1 MFLGNAALAPK
12 IMRSFM
18 HIANRGFDLK
28 ESPKLAGN
36 EVHLWRVNLEAVAG
50 EGAAQEPSHEQWSG
64 LLSEDE
70 QARAARFH
78 FARHRQYFTATR
90 AILRRILAAYLDTDP
105 KDLSFAYGAKNKP
118 ALSAEHAD
126 SALAFNVSHSGD
138 MALFAFTRSRQVGVD
153 VELIRCDFD
162 TSAIARRFFSAAEQ
176 SQLAALD
183 PEQRHEAF
191 FRCWTRK
198 EAYIKAIGEGLS
210 LPLDQFDVS
219 LKPNDHDALLATRP
233 NEPEAKRWSL
243 RDVAARPGYCAALCV
258 SGTDWK
264 LIDWNTDADGSPNG

>member
-1 MFLGNAALAPK
+1 VLLLFLGNAALAPK

-18 HIANRGFDLK
+18 DIAKLGFDLK
-28 ESPKLAGN
+28 ESPKLSTD

-50 EGAAQEPSHEQWSG
+50 EEPTQEQWSA
-64 LLSEDE
+64 LLSPDE

-78 FARHRQYFTATR
+78 FDRHRQLFTATR
-90 AILRRILAAYLDTDP
+90 AILRRVLASYLDTDP
-105 KDLSFAYGAKNKP
+105 KALSFAYGPKSKP
-118 ALSAEHAD
+118 ALGVEHAD

-138 MALFAFTRSRQVGVD
+138 LALFAVARSRLLGVD

-162 TSAIARRFFSAAEQ
+162 TAAIASRFFSAGEQ
-176 SQLAALD
+176 SQLVALD

-219 LKPNDHDALLATRP
+219 LKPNDHNALLATRHD
-233 NEPEAKRWSL
+233 ELEAKRWSL
-243 RDVAARPGYCAALCV
+243 RDVAVGAGYVAALCV
-258 SGTDWK
+258 SGSDWK
-264 LIDWNTDADGSPNG
+264 LID

>member
-1 MFLGNAALAPK
+1 
-12 IMRSFM
+12 MRSFM
-18 HIANRGFDLK
+18 DIANASFDLK
-28 ESPKLAGN
+28 QTPKLAAD
-36 EVHLWRVNLEAVAG
+36 EVHLWRVNLEAAAG
-50 EGAAQEPSHEQWSG
+50 EQPANELWSA
-64 LLSEDE
+64 LLSADE
-70 QARAARFH
+70 QARAMRFH

-90 AILRRILAAYLDTDP
+90 ATLRRVLAAYLDADP
-105 KDLSFAYGAKNKP
+105 KTLSFAYSPKSKP
-118 ALSAEHAD
+118 ALGVEHAG

-138 MALFAFTRSRQVGVD
+138 IALLAFARSRQIGVD
-153 VELIRCDFD
+153 VELIRRDFD

-183 PEQRHEAF
+183 LEQRHQAF

-219 LKPNDHDALLATRP
+219 LKPNDHNALLATRP
-233 NEPEAKRWSL
+233 NELDAKGWSL
-243 RDVAARPGYCAALCV
+243 REIAARPGYVAALCV

-264 LIDWNTDADGSPNG
+264 LIDWNTDRDGRRNG

>member
-1 MFLGNAALAPK
+1 MGSFLD
-12 IMRSFM
+12 
-18 HIANRGFDLK
+18 IAKAGFDLK
-28 ESPKLAGN
+28 QTPKLAAD
-36 EVHLWRVNLEAVAG
+36 EVHLWRVKLEA
-50 EGAAQEPSHEQWSG
+50 AAREEPANEPWSA
-64 LLSEDE
+64 LLSADE
-70 QARAARFH
+70 QARAMRFH

-90 AILRRILAAYLDTDP
+90 AILRRVLAAYLETDA
-105 KDLSFAYGAKNKP
+105 KALSFAYGPKNKP
-118 ALSAEHAD
+118 ALGAEHAE

-138 MALFAFTRSRQVGVD
+138 MALFAFTRSRLLGVD

-162 TSAIARRFFSAAEQ
+162 TAAIARRFFSAAEQ
-176 SQLAALD
+176 SQLAELD

-219 LKPNDHDALLATRP
+219 LKPDDHNALLATRP
-233 NEPEAKRWSL
+233 NQLEAKRWSL
-243 RDVAARPGYCAALCV
+243 RDVAAGPGYVAALCV

-264 LIDWNTDADGSPNG
+264 IIDWNTDGDGPRNG